1 MVAEFKFPSEIDPLG
16 GNVNRSLDYQRLPQ
30 GRQKQISV
38 RNGEIIR
45 GKIMEVISPRQAV
58 ISLPDGTFTAE
69 ISGKFKPGDELFF
82 RVQSAEPTLILKI
95 HSLFV
100 TRDNKELSTNEILR
114 ILDLPRTN
122 LFEKIIESEKSKSN
136 LLVRDDIILLAK
148 YAQSITEKYP
158 KENINLLLRFLEFSL
173 KNLIM
178 PETQLYFS
186 YAKIFDFG
194 KISNQIINF
203 LLSNQKLLPEE
214 SRKKILDFQ
223 NLLTKRTDTTTLF
236 QLFSPNFSHTS
247 DNFINTLA
255 SALNQLDL
263 SSDIKSIFTELKSI
277 LNYLW
282 TINSASI
289 LSGGNTIF
297 FILPYIQGTNLR
309 YSVFRYRKKVF
320 GSKQEE
326 TFTLDDE
333 ETIEPVASNLEN
345 EMKQFFSSQQGKQLY
360 QQLVNSYKRTSTREG
375 DKLIIKSPFGS
386 VQVVRI
392 FAPGSSGQ
400 ASVSIVI

>member
-1 MVAEFKFPSEIDPLG
+1 M
-16 GNVNRSLDYQRLPQ
+16 NRSLDYQRLPQ

-45 GKIMEVISPRQAV
+45 GRIIDVISPRQAV

-69 ISGKFKPGDELFF
+69 ITGKFKPGDELFF

-95 HSLFV
+95 HSLYV
-100 TRDNKELSTNEILR
+100 SKDNKELSTNEILR

-122 LFEKIIESEKSKSN
+122 LFEKIIDSEKSKLN
-136 LLVRDDIILLAK
+136 LLVRDDIILMAK
-148 YAQSITEKYP
+148 YAQTLTEKYP
-158 KENINLLLRFLEFSL
+158 KENIGLILRFLEFSL

-186 YAKIFDFG
+186 FTKIFDFG
-194 KISNQIINF
+194 KVFNQIMNF
-203 LLSNQKLLPEE
+203 LLSNPKLLPEE
-214 SRKKILDFQ
+214 NRRKILDFPSIFNQ
-223 NLLTKRTDTTTLF
+223 RIDTFSFL

-247 DNFINTLA
+247 DNFFNTLVG
-255 SALNQLDL
+255 ALNQLDL
-263 SSDIKSIFTELKSI
+263 STDIKSIFTELKSI

-282 TINSASI
+282 AINSASV

-297 FILPYIQGTNLR
+297 LIIPYIQGTNLR

-320 GSKQEE
+320 GSKQKE
-326 TFTLDDE
+326 TLTLDDE
-333 ETIEPVASNLEN
+333 EAIEPIASNLEN
-345 EMKQFFSSQQGKQLY
+345 ELRQFFSSQHGKQLF
-360 QQLVNSYKRTSTREG
+360 QELVNSYKRTSTREG
-375 DKLIIKSPFGS
+375 DKIIIKSPFGT

-392 FAPGSSGQ
+392 LFLGGSGQ